1 MNVLVT
7 GGCGF
12 VGSVLISHLLK
23 KNYKVTVIDTQW
35 FGNYLKKNK
44 NLRVIKSDIRKLEK
58 ISFKKFDSIIH
69 LANIANDPAVELDP
83 SLSWEIN
90 VLASY
95 KLINKAVDDGVN
107 QFIYASS
114 GSVYGI
120 KKEKKVVEDMKL
132 LPISVYNKT
141 KMIAERVFLSYKDKI
156 KVHCIRPATV
166 CGYSPRMRLD
176 VSVNLL
182 TFQALLN
189 KEITIFGGSQI
200 RPNIN
205 IKDLVRVFEYFLKN
219 NSKLKSGAY
228 NAGFENIS
236 IKKLANKI
244 SKKIKS
250 KVKTTKSN
258 DPRSYRQN
266 SDKLIKTGFRPL
278 YGIDEAIEE
287 LKKFYEIGLIKKS
300 EKWHTVKW
308 MKKLMKK
315 KTI

>member
-44 NLRVIKSDIRKLEK
+44 NLRVIKGDIRKLEK

-120 KKEKKVVEDMKL
+120 KKEKK
-132 LPISVYNKT
+132 
-141 KMIAERVFLSYKDKI
+141 
-156 KVHCIRPATV
+156 
-166 CGYSPRMRLD
+166 
-176 VSVNLL
+176 
-182 TFQALLN
+182 
-189 KEITIFGGSQI
+189 
-200 RPNIN
+200 
-205 IKDLVRVFEYFLKN
+205 
-219 NSKLKSGAY
+219 
-228 NAGFENIS
+228 
-236 IKKLANKI
+236 
-244 SKKIKS
+244 
-250 KVKTTKSN
+250 
-258 DPRSYRQN
+258 
-266 SDKLIKTGFRPL
+266 
-278 YGIDEAIEE
+278 
-287 LKKFYEIGLIKKS
+287 
-300 EKWHTVKW
+300 
-308 MKKLMKK
+308 
-315 KTI
+315 